1 MTLIPG
7 NFMLDA
13 LPDPLWIH
21 PVARR
26 AGEAAPSVRVA
37 PPGSKS
43 LTNRALL
50 LAALADGESRLR
62 RPLIEADDTR
72 RMLEAI
78 RTLGADVTIS
88 ENPGEPEI
96 RITGVAGRWRT
107 RGATPLLQLGNAGT
121 ATRFLAASALLA
133 DGPLTIDGDDRMR
146 ERPIGEL
153 VVALEALGASIHY
166 GMSKGCPPL
175 TITPPTPALV
185 APTLSFG
192 RTRSSQYLSAVAMLG
207 PWTAG
212 GVTLRFEEPPTS
224 GAYLRMTLELLDQ
237 LGASVRTGAGQR
249 VVRVG
254 PGGESP
260 GLDAFELTIEPD
272 ASGATYFWGAAALV
286 EGMDA
291 RVLGLTD
298 QSIQSDAE
306 FPGFLARMG
315 ATVGSI
321 GGDLVVRG
329 KGRLKPI
336 LADMGDTPDAAVT
349 LIVLCAFADGVSVL
363 RGVRTLRD
371 KECDRIAALQTELA
385 KIGVVVEQ
393 SSTQDPDTI
402 TITPPPGGVLCDA
415 GVTPVIFDTYRD
427 HRMAMALSLI
437 GLRRPGVGIRDPGC
451 VAKTYPGYWRDFAA
465 SGAISL
471 CETAAPPAHP

>member
-1 MTLIPG
+1 MTQTPD
-7 NFMLDA
+7 NFALDA

-26 AGEAAPSVRVA
+26 PGEAAPSVRVS

-50 LAALADGESRLR
+50 LAALADGESRLH
-62 RPLIEADDTR
+62 RPLIEADDTQ

-78 RTLGADVTIS
+78 QTLGAEV
-88 ENPGEPEI
+88 EI
-96 RITGVAGRWRT
+96 IETSRQPQIRVTGVSGRWRT
-107 RGATPLLQLGNAGT
+107 RGATPTLQLGNAGT

-133 DGPLTIDGDDRMR
+133 DGPVTIDGDARMR

-153 VVALEALGASIHY
+153 VVALESLGASVRY
-166 GMSKGCPPL
+166 GKSQGCPPL
-175 TITPPTPALV
+175 TITPPEAALV
-185 APTLSFG
+185 TPSLAFG
-192 RTRSSQYLSAVAMLG
+192 RTKSSQYLSAVAMLG
-207 PWTAG
+207 PWTTG
-212 GVTLRFEEPPTS
+212 GITLRFDEPPTS

-254 PGGESP
+254 PGRETP

-272 ASGATYFWGAAALV
+272 ASGATYFWGSAALV

-291 RVLGLTD
+291 RVLGLSD
-298 QSIQSDAE
+298 RSIQSDSE

-321 GGDLVVRG
+321 GGDMVVRG

-371 KECDRIAALQTELA
+371 KECDRIEALQTELA
-385 KIGVVVEQ
+385 KIGVLIEQ
-393 SSTQDPDTI
+393 SSSQDPDTI
-402 TITPPPGGVLCDA
+402 TITPPAGGVLCEA
-415 GVTPVIFDTYRD
+415 GVPPVIFDTYRD

-437 GLRRPGVGIRDPGC
+437 GLRRPAVGIRDPGC
-451 VAKTYPGYWRDFAA
+451 VAKTYPGYWQDFAA
-465 SGAISL
+465 SGAIAL
-471 CETAAPPAHP
+471 CETAAAPAHP